1 MKRFSH
7 IYQMALTIYLPIL
20 VLYSYL
26 PVKIF
31 KERML
36 NVIIISLQSVNEW
49 PVFNLKKHIDKHSKL
64 TASKDS
70 LQYLIRLLSSK
81 SYCVPLTSGTSIM

>member
-26 PVKIF
+26 PVKI
-31 KERML
+31 KKKRML

-49 PVFNLKKHIDKHSKL
+49 LVFN
-64 TASKDS
+64 
-70 LQYLIRLLSSK
+70 
-81 SYCVPLTSGTSIM
+81 

>member
-31 KERML
+31 KKRML
-36 NVIIISLQSVNEW
+36 NVTEW
-49 PVFNLKKHIDKHSKL
+49 SVFNLKK
-64 TASKDS
+64 T
-70 LQYLIRLLSSK
+70 Y
-81 SYCVPLTSGTSIM
+81 